1 MVNSYV
7 NEMSR
12 YGMFVSSHFCIHKYT
27 GAIAAA
33 HVMRNGYIFIH
44 VLITGEMKD
53 VLEVPAHVEGGTRK
67 QLLDSQQM
75 VVCEI
80 AAGLNSFQFSHV

>member
-1 MVNSYV
+1 MNSYV

-33 HVMRNGYIFIH
+33 HVMRNDYIFIR

-53 VLEVPAHVEGGTRK
+53 VLEVPAHVEGGIRK
-67 QLLDSQQM
+67 QLLDS
-75 VVCEI
+75 
-80 AAGLNSFQFSHV
+80 